1 MGTKKKKN
9 SNYVTEKTIQA
20 KLMKERAA
28 KKKKIQKIALIATAI
43 VLAIALAVV
52 STIGIV
58 KWIKSNNRNNFDA
71 TYHASITIKDYGT
84 VHVELF
90 GNEAPITVANFVKLA
105 NEGKYNGTTFH
116 RIIDGF
122 MAQGGSISGAST
134 ITGEFENNG
143 VDNPVYIER
152 GVIAMARANDPD
164 SASSQFFIVQ
174 DTEGA
179 EHLNGDYAGFG
190 KVTSGMDII
199 DQICKD
205 AIPYDNTGSI
215 LPSSQPIITSIT
227 VHSASSH

>member
-1 MGTKKKKN
+1 MGTKKRKN
-9 SNYVTEKTIQA
+9 SNYVTEKTIKA
-20 KLMKERAA
+20 KLEKEKAA
-28 KKKKIQKIALIATAI
+28 KRKKYQKIALIATAI
-43 VLAIALAVV
+43 IAAVALLFV
-52 STIGIV
+52 ATFGIV

-71 TYHASITIKDYGT
+71 TYHAAITIKDYGT

-105 NEGKYNGTTFH
+105 NEGKYNGSTFH

-122 MAQGGSISGAST
+122 MAQGGKVSGAAT
-134 ITGEFENNG
+134 IVGEFESND

-152 GVIAMARANDPD
+152 GVIAMARADDPD

-174 DTEGA
+174 DSEGA

-190 KVTSGMDII
+190 RVTSGMDII

-205 AIPYDNTGSI
+205 AVPYDNNGSI
-215 LPSSQPIITSIT
+215 LAGKQPIITSIT
-227 VHSASSH
+227 VHAAGSH